1 MADDT
6 SKPIVFVVDDDAE
19 MLQAT
24 TLMLSLAGL
33 HVEAFKSAEDFLEI
47 RVPRDVPSCLLL
59 DLRMTG
65 LSGLGLQQR
74 LAEERVTIP
83 VIFLTG
89 FGDVATAVDAIH
101 RGAIDFLEK
110 PVHRET
116 LLKGV
121 ERALD
126 VDAQSLI
133 LEKQAT
139 AIEERIHAL
148 SRRECDVFQLL
159 LEGKSNKEI
168 AAALA
173 IGLPTATKHRS
184 RVLQKLHARN
194 VLELISVVG
203 SCRAAH
209 AVREADSRREAAA
222 RRRSQRLVV
231 DRDTQRTLTPS
242 GSLICC
248 GNAPGCTR
256 PGTNTDV

>member
-6 SKPIVFVVDDDAE
+6 PEPIVFVVDDDAE

-33 HVEAFKSAEDFLEI
+33 HVEAFKSAEDFLAI
-47 RVPRDVPSCLLL
+47 RVPRDVPKCLLL
-59 DLRMTG
+59 DLRMRG

-74 LAEERVTIP
+74 LTEECVPIP

-89 FGDVATAVDAIH
+89 FGDVPTAVDAIH

-133 LEKQAT
+133 LDKQAT

-148 SRRECDVFQLL
+148 SRREYDVFQLL

-168 AAALA
+168 AAALS
-173 IGLPTATKHRS
+173 IGLPTVTKHRS
-184 RVLQKLHARN
+184 RVLQKLRARN

-203 SCRAAH
+203 SCRAARTG
-209 AVREADSRREAAA
+209 RESNSRR
-222 RRRSQRLVV
+222 LV
-231 DRDTQRTLTPS
+231 
-242 GSLICC
+242 
-248 GNAPGCTR
+248 R
-256 PGTNTDV
+256 PPALVQ

>member
-6 SKPIVFVVDDDAE
+6 SKPIVFVVDDDTE
-19 MLQAT
+19 MLKAT

-33 HVEAFKSAEDFLEI
+33 QVEAFKSAEDFLET
-47 RVPRDVPSCLLL
+47 RVPRDVPKCLLL
-59 DLRMTG
+59 DLRMSG

-74 LAEERVTIP
+74 LKEDCVPIP

-89 FGDVATAVDAIH
+89 FGDVPTAVDAIH

-126 VDAQSLI
+126 WDAQSLI
-133 LEKQAT
+133 LDKQAT
-139 AIEERIHAL
+139 AIEERIKAL

-159 LEGKSNKEI
+159 LEGKSNKAI
-168 AAALA
+168 AATLA
-173 IGLPTATKHRS
+173 IGLPTVTKHRL
-184 RVLQKLHARN
+184 RVLRKLRVRS

-203 SCRAAH
+203 RCRAAR
-209 AVREADSRREAAA
+209 AARNSDSRREGAPL
-222 RRRSQRLVV
+222 RRSQCLVL
-231 DRDTQRTLTPS
+231 DSAT
-242 GSLICC
+242 
-248 GNAPGCTR
+248 
-256 PGTNTDV
+256 